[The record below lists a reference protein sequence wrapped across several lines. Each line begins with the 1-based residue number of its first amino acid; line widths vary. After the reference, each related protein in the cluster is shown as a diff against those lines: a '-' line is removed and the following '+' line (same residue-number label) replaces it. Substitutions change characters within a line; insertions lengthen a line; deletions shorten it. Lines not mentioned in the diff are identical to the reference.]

1 MARKSKDK
9 KVKLITRGASDYII
23 LIVVFLL
30 LSIGLIMVLSA
41 SSPSSLSESGNSYK
55 YFKRQA
61 EAAAIGLVLM
71 YIVSKVDYRIYKSFK
86 WIIYIVSIAFLVLV
100 GLIRNR
106 SWWCKTLD
114 YYCGIQF
121 STIRIC

>member
-9 KVKLITRGASDYII
+9 KVKLFTRGSSDYII

-61 EAAAIGLVLM
+61 EAAAIGLILM
-71 YIVSKVDYRIYKSFK
+71 YIISKVDYRIYKNFK
-86 WIIYIVSIAFLVLV
+86 WIIYGVSIAFLVLV
-100 GLIRNR
+100 GLVRYR

-114 YYCGIQF
+114 YNC
-121 STIRIC
+121 RI

>member
-9 KVKLITRGASDYII
+9 KVKLFTRGASDYIV

-61 EAAAIGLVLM
+61 EAAAIGLVFM
-71 YIVSKVDYRIYKSFK
+71 YIVSKVDYRIYKNFK
-86 WIIYIVSIAFLVLV
+86 WIIYAVSIGFLVLV
-100 GLIRNR
+100 GLVRNR
-106 SWWCKTLD
+106 SRRGKTLD
-114 YYCGIQF
+114 YNCWIQF
-121 STIRIC
+121 PTFRIC

>member
-9 KVKLITRGASDYII
+9 KVKLLTRGASDYII

-106 SWWCKTLD
+106 SWWSKTLD
-114 YYCGIQF
+114 YNCGIQF

>member
-9 KVKLITRGASDYII
+9 KVKLITRGARDYII

-106 SWWCKTLD
+106 SWWSKTLD
-114 YYCGIQF
+114 YNCGIQF

>member
-9 KVKLITRGASDYII
+9 KVKLLTRGASDYII

-106 SWWCKTLD
+106 SWWSKTLD
-114 YYCGIQF
+114 YNCRIQF

>member
-9 KVKLITRGASDYII
+9 KVKLFTKGSSDYII

-71 YIVSKVDYRIYKSFK
+71 YIVSKVDYRIYKKFK
-86 WIIYIVSIAFLVLV
+86 WIIYAVSIAFLVLV
-100 GLIRNR
+100 GLVRN
-106 SWWCKTLD
+106 
-114 YYCGIQF
+114 
-121 STIRIC
+121 

>member
-1 MARKSKDK
+1 MARKSKKK
-9 KVKLITRGASDYII
+9 KVRLFTKGSSDYII

-61 EAAAIGLVLM
+61 EAAIIGIIAM
-71 YIVSKVDYRIYKSFK
+71 YIVSKIDYRIYKSFK
-86 WIIYIVSIAFLVLV
+86 WIIYIACISLLVLV
-100 GLIRNR
+100 GIARN
-106 SWWCKTLD
+106 
-114 YYCGIQF
+114 
-121 STIRIC
+121 